1 MIMSLRFGS
10 IRSGNGSV
18 YYKIYHRPPEEKI
31 GHSLGHFG
39 LIEQCDVYKNCEVR
53 SAQLLI

>member
-1 MIMSLRFGS
+1 MSIRFGS

-39 LIEQCDVYKNCEVR
+39 LAEQCDVYKNCEVR